1 MRRRVFLAVGG
12 FAALSA
18 AGYLLLGSPVF
29 SRDTWP
35 VGEVCSYCGM
45 KIVERKFAAE
55 LLVDGKRLAYD
66 DPGCMVVHYLSFT
79 GAIQPVQGVWPLAK
93 VEKAVVYTYD
103 GEEPVPA
110 FTAWY
115 VVGSSIRTP
124 MLHGILA
131 FKSLTQALEFA
142 RREGGDVTGW
152 DGVVQHMLGDRGHE
166 TEAHDGHE
174 TANAFKIRLR
184 RLDGGHVTVEEL
196 LREGRPVL
204 LVFFATW
211 CPTCSK
217 NISTLWRAYQRF
229 GGKVTVLLSSF
240 DPGDTPSKI
249 NNFLTSHGV
258 GGGWI
263 VTEPNLDF
271 LVTLRVITQETIFG
285 ISTSGE
291 IVYEKRFG
299 TLTEDEWLEV
309 VRVLFSR

>member
-1 MRRRVFLAVGG
+1 
-12 FAALSA
+12 
-18 AGYLLLGSPVF
+18 
-29 SRDTWP
+29 
-35 VGEVCSYCGM
+35 M

-55 LLVDGKRLAYD
+55 LHVDGKRLAYD

-115 VVGSSIRTP
+115 VVDSSIRTP

-184 RLDGGHVTVEEL
+184 RLDGGHVTVEAL

-240 DPGDTPSKI
+240 DP
-249 NNFLTSHGV
+249 
-258 GGGWI
+258 
-263 VTEPNLDF
+263 
-271 LVTLRVITQETIFG
+271 
-285 ISTSGE
+285 
-291 IVYEKRFG
+291 
-299 TLTEDEWLEV
+299 
-309 VRVLFSR
+309 